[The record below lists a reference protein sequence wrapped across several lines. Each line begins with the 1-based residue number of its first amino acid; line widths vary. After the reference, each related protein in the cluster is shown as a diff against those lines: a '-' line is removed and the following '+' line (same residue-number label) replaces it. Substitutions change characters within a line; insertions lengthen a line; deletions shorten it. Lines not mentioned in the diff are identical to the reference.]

1 MAIGNVGGAQNL
13 AIVGLQSERQQTQT
27 LAQVVGSATEG
38 AAQVARSNQE
48 TPPPPAPQESGRGS
62 SLDISV

>member
-27 LAQVVGSATEG
+27 LAQVVGNATEG

-48 TPPPPAPQESGRGS
+48 TPPPAPQESGRGS
-62 SLDISV
+62 LLDISV